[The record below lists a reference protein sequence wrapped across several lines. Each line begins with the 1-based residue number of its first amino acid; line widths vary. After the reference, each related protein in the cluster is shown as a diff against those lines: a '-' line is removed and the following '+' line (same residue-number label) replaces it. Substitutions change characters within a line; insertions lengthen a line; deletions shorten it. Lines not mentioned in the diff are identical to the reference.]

1 MTRRSAVKDYNLG
14 ALMLSEDVLFGL
26 MENSLDPSEDLISYL
41 LDVPEKKTL
50 FEEQFRKWL
59 HSSNLKV
66 EDAKILIKVYET
78 QAKKYYEK
86 HSQAAEVIIASNPE
100 DEKKKQEIAKITP
113 TDITD
118 VVIHKNY
125 QFDLFALEFP
135 LFSLKLDKR
144 ALDYEF
150 TSRNGT
156 TITLRSTMAGRATIQ
171 DADLW
176 LYCISKMLQLIYEK
190 DVPTRRITFTGYDFL
205 KKTGRKPTGSNYQQ
219 IIKSLERLKGTILK
233 TNRTI
238 ETWEVGAGLGLLDSY
253 DYIKDKK
260 TGKIVK
266 IEVVLPEWL
275 YCEIVTKK
283 IATIN
288 PQYLKLKPLEKRIYQ
303 IAKIHCRQESFNNVF
318 NLNYFAKKVGSVHK
332 IERFRFEIKKLC
344 ETQPLPDFLIHYN
357 RKEDKVWFTLRGQ
370 TTHDNSKIEGK
381 EFRENVLEK
390 LTEKFTINEDADSVK
405 KKVNC
410 ALKALE
416 RMYPQKKHAIF
427 KTDILTEKKLF
438 SYIKEFGVNLLF
450 NVIEQKADFDFSK
463 VSDPGAYFWGIL
475 ENARK

>member
-1 MTRRSAVKDYNLG
+1 MKDYTIG
-14 ALMLSEDVLFGL
+14 KLMLSEDVLFGL

-41 LDVPEKKTL
+41 LDVPEKKAL

-86 HSQAAEVIIASNPE
+86 HSQAAEVVITSSSE

-113 TDITD
+113 TDVNSI
-118 VVIHKNY
+118 VIHKNY

-135 LFSLKLDKR
+135 LFALKLDKR

-150 TSRNGT
+150 TSRTGT
-156 TITLRSTMAGRATIQ
+156 TITLRSTTAGRATIQ

-205 KKTGRKPTGSNYQQ
+205 KRTNRTINGANYQQ
-219 IIKSLERLKGTILK
+219 IIKSLQRLASTRLE

-253 DYIKDKK
+253 EYIKDKK
-260 TGKIVK
+260 TGKVIR
-266 IEVVLPEWL
+266 IEVVLPQWL
-275 YCEIVTKK
+275 YCEVVSKK

-318 NLNYFAKKVGSVHK
+318 NLNYFAKKVGSESSV
-332 IERFRFEIKKLC
+332 ELFRFKIKKMQ
-344 ETQPLPDFLIHYN
+344 ETQPLPDFLIHYS
-357 RKEDKVWFTLRGQ
+357 RKEDKVWFTLREQ
-370 TTHDNSKIEGK
+370 STHDNSKIEGK
-381 EFRENVLEK
+381 AFRENVLEK
-390 LTEKFTINEDADSVK
+390 LTEKFTINEDADEIRKQVK
-405 KKVNC
+405 YT
-410 ALKALE
+410 LKELK
-416 RMYPQKKHAIF
+416 RMYPDRKQAIF

-438 SYIKEFGVNLLF
+438 SYIREFGLSVLF
-450 NVIEQKADFDFSK
+450 YVIKQQADFDFSK
-463 VSDPGAYFWGIL
+463 VSDPGAYFWGML